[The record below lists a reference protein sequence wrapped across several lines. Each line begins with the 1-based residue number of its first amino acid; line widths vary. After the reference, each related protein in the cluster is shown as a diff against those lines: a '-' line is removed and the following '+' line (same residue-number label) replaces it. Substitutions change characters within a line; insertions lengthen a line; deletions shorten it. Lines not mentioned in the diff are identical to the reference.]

1 MHEIRKNNNKLINN
15 NNNNN
20 NFLAMHTQKK
30 LAVA

>member
-1 MHEIRKNNNKLINN
+1 MHEIRKNNNKLIN